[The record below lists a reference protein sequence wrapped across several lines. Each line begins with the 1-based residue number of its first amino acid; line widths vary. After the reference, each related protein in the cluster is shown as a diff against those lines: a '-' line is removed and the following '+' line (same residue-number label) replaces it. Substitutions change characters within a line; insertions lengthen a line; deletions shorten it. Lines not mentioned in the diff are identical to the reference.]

1 MSRAISATERAYN
14 ATRGKILDGALAGGD
29 VITEG
34 AVSTELGIS
43 RTPVREAFL
52 RLQAEGLLQLYPK
65 RGAVVVPV
73 TAEEALSVGEAREI
87 IESFAVTKLL
97 SESPEPPA
105 ELVDRLWECLNAQ
118 RQAIRAHN
126 ASAFIDADTSFHL
139 AIVELSEND
148 FFFDLYKS
156 LRDHQRR
163 LAVHAGA
170 LTPANMTASY
180 NEHVKL
186 AGLLSEG
193 ELDGYLAFLRKHLRE
208 GRKRMGVDMV

>member
-1 MSRAISATERAYN
+1 MSATERAYN

-73 TAEEALSVGEAREI
+73 TAEEAVTVGEARET

-97 SESPEPPA
+97 SENPEPPS
-105 ELVDRLWECLNAQ
+105 ELVDALWDHLNTQ
-118 RQAIRAHN
+118 RQAIRTGDI
-126 ASAFIDADTSFHL
+126 SGFIEADTAFHL
-139 AIVELSEND
+139 TVVNMSENE
-148 FFFDLYKS
+148 FFVDLYRS

-163 LAVHAGA
+163 LSMHTNS
-170 LTPANMTASY
+170 LTPPNMTAAY
-180 NEHVKL
+180 GEHVKMAEL
-186 AGLLSEG
+186 ISEG
-193 ELDGYLAFLRKHLRE
+193 ELDGYLSFLRKHLRE
-208 GRKRMGVDMV
+208 SRKRMGIDFL

>member
-1 MSRAISATERAYN
+1 MSRPMSATERAYN

-73 TAEEALSVGEAREI
+73 TAEEAVSVGEAREI

-97 SESPEPPA
+97 SEYPEPP
-105 ELVDRLWECLNAQ
+105 ESLVDQLWEHLNRQ
-118 RQAIRAHN
+118 RQAVRLN
-126 ASAFIDADTSFHL
+126 DPSGFVDADTDFHL
-139 AIVELSEND
+139 AIVEISEND
-148 FFFDLYKS
+148 FLVDLYRS

-163 LAVHAGA
+163 LSVHAGS
-170 LTPANMTASY
+170 LTPLNMEASY

-186 AGLLSEG
+186 TGLLSEG

-208 GRKRMGVDMV
+208 GRKRMGIDLH

>member
-1 MSRAISATERAYN
+1 MSRPMSATERAYN

-97 SESPEPPA
+97 SEHPEPPEA
-105 ELVDRLWECLNAQ
+105 LVDQLWEHLNRQ
-118 RQAIRAHN
+118 RHAVRMN
-126 ASAFIDADTSFHL
+126 DRSAFVDADTDFHIS
-139 AIVELSEND
+139 IVEFSDND
-148 FFFDLYKS
+148 FLVDLYRS

-163 LAVHAGA
+163 LSVHAGS
-170 LTPANMTASY
+170 LTPANMESAY
-180 NEHVKL
+180 HEHVKL
-186 AGLLSEG
+186 AGLLAEG

-208 GRKRMGVDMV
+208 GRKRLGIDQY

>member
-1 MSRAISATERAYN
+1 MSRPMSATERAYN

-73 TAEEALSVGEAREI
+73 TAEEALSVGEARET

-97 SESPEPPA
+97 SENPEPPSEMVD
-105 ELVDRLWECLNAQ
+105 ELWDHLNTQ
-118 RQAIRAHN
+118 RHAIRTGDVGGFLD
-126 ASAFIDADTSFHL
+126 SDTAFHITVVKGSD
-139 AIVELSEND
+139 ND
-148 FFFDLYKS
+148 YFVDLYKS

-163 LAVHAGA
+163 LSVHAGS
-170 LTPANMTASY
+170 LTAPNMTAAY
-180 NEHVKL
+180 GEHVKL
-186 AGLLSEG
+186 AELLSAG
-193 ELDGYLAFLRKHLRE
+193 ELDAYMSFLRKHLRE
-208 GRKRMGVDMV
+208 SRKRMGIDLV